1 MKKVQAG
8 FTLIELVIVVAIIG
22 ILAAIAIPAYQDYI
36 SKSQVQ
42 RVVGELSALKTS
54 IEEQLTRGQQWT
66 SADCLDAGIGYT
78 GSNLVADCTA
88 DFENGVGNMVGTMG
102 DKAASSITDTVVQ
115 INRLASGAWTCTIS
129 GDGSGWKEAFKPTN
143 CS

>member
-1 MKKVQAG
+1 MKKVQQG
-8 FTLIELVIVVAIIG
+8 FTLIELMIVVAIIG

-54 IEEQLTRGQQWT
+54 IEEQLTRGENWAN
-66 SADCLDAGIGYT
+66 ADCLTAGIGYT
-78 GSNLVADCTA
+78 GSNLVSNCTA
-88 DFENGVGNMVGTMG
+88 NFSAGVGGMSGTMG
-102 DKAASSITDTVVQ
+102 TNAAASISTTVIG

-129 GDGSGWKEAFKPTN
+129 GSGSGWKNAFKPTN
-143 CS
+143 CN